1 MLLDADV
8 ALARSRNCVLS
19 HLLVRHNEFN
29 NLLFCFE
36 RYEQNK
42 NSSIEKKKCD
52 RVHLKMTNQ
61 GMGFCLKIK
70 QDCREKFELLLLL
83 TQNCLEN

>member
-1 MLLDADV
+1 MLLDAGG

-61 GMGFCLKIK
+61 GMGFSFGIKTKLSRKIRIVIFVEPK
-70 QDCREKFELLLLL
+70 LS
-83 TQNCLEN
+83 